1 LFFNH
6 LDICWEDHTENCK
19 RSRRLLESIGDNFLV
34 QVLDGLVRD
43 ESLLVKE
50 LTSRGEQR

>member
-1 LFFNH
+1 VS
-6 LDICWEDHTENCK
+6 CK